1 MSQAT
6 WATLAA
12 VAVFAVAVWA
22 AQSALNPFYLQIL
35 GLLGINI
42 IATVS
47 LNFAAGFGGM
57 FSLGHPAFM
66 AIGGYTAAILT
77 YPVAMKSFRIPGYPG
92 WLLQVQLPFL
102 PALLI
107 GGAA

>member
-1 MSQAT
+1 MRSRSGPRS
-6 WATLAA
+6 
-12 VAVFAVAVWA
+12 
-22 AQSALNPFYLQIL
+22 AQLNPFYLQIL

-77 YPVAMKSFRIPGYPG
+77 YPVAMKAIAHPRLSR
-92 WLLQVQLPFL
+92 L
-102 PALLI
+102 
-107 GGAA
+107 AAGSCRCRSCRRC